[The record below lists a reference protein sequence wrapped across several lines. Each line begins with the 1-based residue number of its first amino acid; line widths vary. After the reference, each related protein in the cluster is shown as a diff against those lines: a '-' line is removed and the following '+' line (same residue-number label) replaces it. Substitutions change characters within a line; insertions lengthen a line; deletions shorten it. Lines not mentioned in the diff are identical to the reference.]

1 MSVAIRNK
9 KPTGLPDRKGKTEN
23 FARKLG
29 GRRFDINEVVDTPEI
44 SDEELEE
51 FLKLRRE
58 LRKTELEAEKDCLP

>member
-9 KPTGLPDRKGKTEN
+9 KPTGSPNRTSEADDI
-23 FARKLG
+23 ARKLG
-29 GRRFDINEVVDTPEI
+29 GRRFDINEVVDTPDI

-58 LRKTELEAEKDCLP
+58 FRKAELEAEKGCLP